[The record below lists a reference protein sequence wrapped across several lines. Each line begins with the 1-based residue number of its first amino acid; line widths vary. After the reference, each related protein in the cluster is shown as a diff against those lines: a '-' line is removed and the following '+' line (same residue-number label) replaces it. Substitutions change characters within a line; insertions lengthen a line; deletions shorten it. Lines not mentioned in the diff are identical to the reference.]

1 MGSRGVGKR
10 RAIRLEEK
18 SCLST
23 ELASVLGV
31 LGDLSLLDDLT
42 EGGTIT
48 STVLTGDT
56 DLGGSAT
63 LGFSVM
69 LFILINLHSYRVNIL
84 GDKAI

>member
-63 LGFSVM
+63 LGSKILERSRPKIYGKRNSYHVE
-69 LFILINLHSYRVNIL
+69 LF
-84 GDKAI
+84 